1 VRDKGQAGLILEEGR
16 MGASMRGG
24 VENCPPASVA
34 QGGALGVAPYPV
46 LEACIKQ
53 CYCCNRILSFSS

>member
-24 VENCPPASVA
+24 VEIARQPA
-34 QGGALGVAPYPV
+34 LPREE
-46 LEACIKQ
+46 L
-53 CYCCNRILSFSS
+53 